1 MAKQNEKHAAVELGE
16 DLHRGLSTRQL
27 TMISIGGVI
36 GVGMFL
42 GSGSTVKLA
51 GPGVVLSFF
60 LGGVIMFLTML
71 ALGEMSV
78 RKPVAGSFR
87 VYAHDALGPYAGYLV
102 GVTYALCW
110 MVVMAAEVIAASTYM
125 GFWFP
130 HNITWI
136 FGIAFALA
144 LVAVNLFD
152 VKFYG
157 EFEFWFASIKVVAI
171 IVFLLLGAGL
181 ILGIGTGQPIG
192 AQNYLGHGGFF
203 PKGLS
208 GVMLAMIMT
217 VFAYGGTEVVGVAA
231 GETANPEKAI
241 PIAISGILVRT
252 LVLYLGSMFILVGV
266 IPWFEVGLRGSPFVL
281 VFQATGI
288 PYAPD
293 IMNFVVI
300 TAALSGMNC
309 GIYTNSRMIY
319 SLARGGYV
327 PRFLG
332 NVSHNKVPVNGVWA
346 TIALVFVGVV
356 MYYVSPE
363 RAFLWMT
370 SIGSFGFQFTWFMIL
385 LSQIYLRKKTP
396 NEQLKFKMPGAPYTT
411 WFALVALVVV
421 FITQFFM
428 ADLRVGA
435 VAGLVWLALL
445 SVYYMVAVKGRFDPE
460 MLGEKQH

>member
-1 MAKQNEKHAAVELGE
+1 MTEEETKTAVGE
-16 DLHRGLSTRQL
+16 RIDDLHRGLSTRQL
-27 TMISIGGVI
+27 AMISIGGVI

-42 GSGSTVKLA
+42 GSGATVQLA
-51 GPGVVLSFF
+51 GPGVVVSYL

-87 VYAHDALGPYAGYLV
+87 VYAHEAMGPYAGYIT

-110 MVVMAAEVIAASTYM
+110 MTVMAAEVIAASTYM
-125 GFWFP
+125 SFWFP
-130 HNITWI
+130 DNITWI
-136 FGIAFALA
+136 FGIIFALA
-144 LVAVNLFD
+144 LVAVNMID
-152 VKFYG
+152 VSFYG

-171 IVFLLLGAGL
+171 IIFIILGAGL
-181 ILGIGTGQPIG
+181 ILGIGTGTAMG
-192 AQNYLGHGGFF
+192 TQNYLGQGGFF

-208 GVMLAMIMT
+208 GVFLAMIMT

-241 PIAISGILVRT
+241 PVAINGILIRT
-252 LVLYLGSMFILVGV
+252 LVLYLGSMIILVGV

-309 GIYTNSRMIY
+309 GLYTNSRMIY

-327 PRFLG
+327 PSSLG
-332 NVSHNKVPVNGVWA
+332 YVNKNKVPVNGVWA
-346 TIALVFVGVV
+346 SISLVFVGVV
-356 MYYVSPE
+356 LYYVSPE

-385 LSQIYLRKKTP
+385 LSQIYLRKKNP
-396 NEQLKFKMPGAPYTT
+396 QEALKFRMPGAPYTA
-411 WFALVALVVV
+411 WFALACLIVV
-421 FITQFFM
+421 FITQFFLI
-428 ADLRVGA
+428 DLRVGA
-435 VAGLVWLALL
+435 IAGLGWLALL
-445 SVYYMVAVKGRFDPE
+445 SIYYFLNVRGRLNPN
-460 MLGEKQH
+460 